1 MTAGM
6 AFQDMRTPLTVWFCP
21 MWWLG
26 SQKNE
31 MSALA
36 LQLALGW
43 ANYQTAWT
51 CLHKLRRAMIRP
63 GREGLAGV
71 VVTMAWKR
79 ELLQPIEP

>member
-1 MTAGM
+1 
-6 AFQDMRTPLTVWFCP
+6 
-21 MWWLG
+21 
-26 SQKNE
+26 
-31 MSALA
+31 LA